1 MGTRAVRV
9 PNSDTVGSS
18 NGNGLG
24 PMRRFGIFEVDLRA
38 GELRR
43 SGYRVKLQEQPFQ
56 VLAQLL
62 ERPGEVVHAR
72 GSRATISCSP
82 TPSLTLT
89 IA

>member
-56 VLAQLL
+56 VLAQLAGAP
-62 ERPGEVVHAR
+62 R
-72 GSRATISCSP
+72 
-82 TPSLTLT
+82 
-89 IA
+89 